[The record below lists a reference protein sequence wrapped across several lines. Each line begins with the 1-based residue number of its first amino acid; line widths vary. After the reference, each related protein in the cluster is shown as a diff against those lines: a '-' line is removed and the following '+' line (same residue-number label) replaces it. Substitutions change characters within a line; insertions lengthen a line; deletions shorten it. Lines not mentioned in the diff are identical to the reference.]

1 MKLSL
6 LYIVIIAITIVSCNN
21 AGNKKT
27 SDNNNE
33 IVEDVSENKT
43 NKTENKIENKE
54 TESYYDGFLIENG
67 SLDFLIIGKKLP
79 NPIPDFVSY
88 QIYEKS
94 IMEEGVDNIYQY
106 FAITDNNKEIIKAQ
120 ISDNIITSI
129 TILTSNAKTQEDI
142 GVKSSLEDMC
152 GVYPDIKLFY
162 TYVSDLFFAVTP
174 EYPELRFIISPESY
188 KYDKSDLTNSDMIEV
203 GPQDFD
209 ETAHIVE
216 IKLDSY

>member
-129 TILTSNAKTQEDI
+129 TILTSNAKTQ
-142 GVKSSLEDMC
+142 
-152 GVYPDIKLFY
+152 
-162 TYVSDLFFAVTP
+162 
-174 EYPELRFIISPESY
+174 
-188 KYDKSDLTNSDMIEV
+188 
-203 GPQDFD
+203 
-209 ETAHIVE
+209 
-216 IKLDSY
+216 